1 MKPTTKS
8 PVIQLTGAILKR
20 MRPPLTDLTD
30 PKVRAQV
37 EEWFKAGWPV
47 NKIRR
52 ALRCGKT
59 RYYKYFSKRG
69 TERCYIGHKGKMK
82 KARALLISEPTIS
95 NVDLQRRTGIT
106 RSQVGDIRR
115 ALGIQS
121 PEYKAVLER
130 RLEQCKLALRV
141 ILQNPGKN
149 FVEWGKIAGL
159 HPYTMSKWYK
169 RYKNGE
175 FNALLATGKAQSW
188 LTEPVHFVEPSA
200 EIKAFWDKNGSIGL
214 QLGPEEYERYL
225 YILGLRRRGLQYYE
239 GKARVMHKRQGATPE
254 PCWNYTLTNVMKG
267 LTKWEKKNGYDKYG
281 RKSSGTT
288 SE

>member
-1 MKPTTKS
+1 
-8 PVIQLTGAILKR
+8 
-20 MRPPLTDLTD
+20 
-30 PKVRAQV
+30 
-37 EEWFKAGWPV
+37 
-47 NKIRR
+47 
-52 ALRCGKT
+52 
-59 RYYKYFSKRG
+59 
-69 TERCYIGHKGKMK
+69 MK

-95 NVDLQRRTGIT
+95 NADLQRRTGIT

-115 ALGIQS
+115 DLGIQS
-121 PEYKAVLER
+121 PEYKAILER

-159 HPYTMSKWYK
+159 HPYTMSKWFK
-169 RYKNGE
+169 RYKRGE

-188 LTEPVHFVEPSA
+188 LTEPVRYAEPSA
-200 EIKAFWDKNGSIGL
+200 EIKAFWNKNGSIGL
-214 QLGPEEYERYL
+214 QLGPDEYKRYL

-239 GKARVMHKRQGATPE
+239 GKARVMHKRQGAKPE
-254 PCWNYTLTNVMKG
+254 PCWNYNLTNVMKG